1 MNKDNVIEVK
11 NVTKTFKLAKSQSLK
26 GSLVDLL
33 KCGSS
38 RNTFDALHDVSFTV
52 NRGEILGIIGVNG
65 AGKSTLLSIL
75 AETMFPTVGSVE
87 SVGIVSSLLE
97 LGAGFHSE
105 LTGREN
111 IFLYG
116 SIMGISRKKME
127 ERFDKIVEFAG
138 LEKFIDQPV
147 KHYSSGMY
155 VRLGFAVAVEVDPD
169 ILLIDEVLAVGD
181 MNFQK
186 KCLAKLNEFKE
197 RGKTMLIISHDI
209 TVIQRISDRVLVL
222 DAGKM
227 INLGV
232 PDQMV
237 GEYEDISR
245 KRAGIISSKE
255 WGSGEITI
263 LNVNVL
269 DESNEVIEMCDV
281 GSSVTLEVEYEVIEA
296 VEEPVF
302 GFSVVNSGGMILF
315 GNNTQIEGKSLGVVS
330 PGKYKYKLKFE
341 SLPLADGEYYF
352 SLAIHS
358 NDHATNYYRIDRAA
372 SLYVKGPQKTEGDL
386 YIKTDWEI

>member
-1 MNKDNVIEVK
+1 MNTEKVIEVK

-26 GSLVDLL
+26 GSLVDLI
-33 KCGSS
+33 KTGSS
-38 RNTFDALHDVSFTV
+38 RNTFDALHDVSFSV
-52 NRGEILGIIGVNG
+52 KRGEILGIIGVNG

-75 AETMFPTVGSVE
+75 AETMFPTSGSVE

-116 SIMGISRKKME
+116 SIMGISHKKMA
-127 ERFDKIVEFAG
+127 ERFDNIVEFAC

-222 DAGKM
+222 DAGKI
-227 INLGV
+227 INLGE
-232 PDQMV
+232 PDKMV

-245 KRAGIISSKE
+245 KKAGIISSKE
-255 WGSGEITI
+255 WGNGEITI

-269 DESNEVIEMCDV
+269 NQAGEPVEMCDS
-281 GSSVTLEVEYEVIEA
+281 GSEVTLEVEYEAVKT

-302 GFSVVNSGGMILF
+302 GFSIVNSGGMILF
-315 GNNTQIEGKSLGVVS
+315 GNNTQIERQETGVVQ
-330 PGKYKYKLKFE
+330 PGKHKYMLTFDN
-341 SLPLADGEYYF
+341 LPLADGEYYF

-358 NDHATNYYRIDRAA
+358 SDHATNYYRVDRAA
-372 SLYVKGPQKTEGDL
+372 SLYVKGTKRTEGDL
-386 YIKTDWEI
+386 YINTKWTM